1 MPREVFSATVGKATA
16 GAFIA
21 SFIEPWIQGVVA
33 RQEWAAEN
41 EWIPVI
47 TNVIVGIVI
56 LLPQVGGWRPLQ
68 LTAGAVF
75 FANALS
81 RAIGIVAQPRQ

>member
-21 SFIEPWIQGVVA
+21 SFLEPWIQGVVM
-33 RQEWAAEN
+33 RQELTAGN
-41 EWIPVI
+41 EWVPVI
-47 TNVIVGIVI
+47 TNVVVGVLI
-56 LLPQVGGWRPLQ
+56 LLPQMGGWRPLQ

-81 RAIGIVAQPRQ
+81 RAIGVIAQT